1 MKVKSNFPF
10 LLTTIAQLQVIS
22 SGYMIRIKITLCI
35 LDHNGFK
42 DHYFVIAGKTVNG
55 DEDDEPMIT
64 RMTSPGFVTK
74 DQKHMCLNFWFF
86 LEV

>member
-1 MKVKSNFPF
+1 
-10 LLTTIAQLQVIS
+10 
-22 SGYMIRIKITLCI
+22 MIRIKIMRFI

-64 RMTSPGFVTK
+64 RMTSPGFVSTE
-74 DQKHMCLNFWFF
+74 QKHNCLNFWFF
-86 LEV
+86 LEVKIVI